1 MNASISLGLQ
11 LGDREDDFIANH
23 STKGCY
29 AIEGKA
35 FFGNHGSKVEHRKS
49 ILKPLFRPNGYD
61 CGNIQIN
68 LSKNRIFLKR
78 ITLNMS
84 YQIKASRFVYRF

>member
-35 FFGNHGSKVEHRKS
+35 FFGNYGSKVEHRKS

-61 CGNIQIN
+61 CGNMQIN
-68 LSKNRIFLKR
+68 LRQNRIFFKKELH
-78 ITLNMS
+78 
-84 YQIKASRFVYRF
+84 